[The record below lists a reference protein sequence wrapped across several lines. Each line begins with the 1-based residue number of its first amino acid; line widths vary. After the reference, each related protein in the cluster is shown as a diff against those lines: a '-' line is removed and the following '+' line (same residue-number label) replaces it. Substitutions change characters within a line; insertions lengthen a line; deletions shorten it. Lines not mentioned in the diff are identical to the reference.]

1 METKQ
6 KLESALKEAMRANDA
21 VRKTTIRMALSNIK
35 LAEVEKGSPL
45 EDNAI
50 LGILQKEIKGRRE
63 AISDAEK
70 ANRPDLIT
78 SAEAEIAVLNEF
90 LPKQLTPEEL
100 TALASAAIQEVGA
113 STPAD
118 MGKVMKVLM
127 PRVQG
132 RIAGDQVSQILKQL
146 LQKS

>member
-90 LPKQLTPEEL
+90 LPKQLTSEEL

>member
-6 KLESALKEAMRANDA
+6 KLETALKEAMRANDA
-21 VRKTTIRMALSNIK
+21 VRKATIRMALTNIK

-70 ANRPDLIT
+70 ANRPDLIAN
-78 SAEAEIAVLNEF
+78 AEAEIVVLNEF

-100 TALASAAIQEVGA
+100 TVLANAAIQEVGA
-113 STPAD
+113 SSPAD

-132 RIAGDQVSQILKQL
+132 RIAGDQVSQVLKQL

>member
-70 ANRPDLIT
+70 ANRPDLIA